1 MAASILGSLT
11 SGAKILRRSEYSREI
26 VGLETLTETYTIR
39 TADRQTIL
47 PLKDVTHSAFSTA
60 STKFTRMAVETAS
73 VREQDGDISE
83 LSVTFVGLTS
93 STGLPQAQVK
103 FIPTTGAQ
111 IYGAPLIVEIN
122 FVTDLTESQ
131 FASGQLSKDFPVQ
144 TVFGPGVFIS
154 LPKNLNGTVMPSS
167 PIEPFTK
174 SVKDQGALYYFGYC
188 LDSLDSVRR
197 GSFLVARASFREKQD
212 AFGDPAFVAN
222 NRRI

>member
-1 MAASILGSLT
+1 MAAAFIGLLS
-11 SGAKILRRSEYSREI
+11 SGTKILRRSEYSREI

-103 FIPTTGAQ
+103 FIPTTGAD
-111 IYGAPLIVEIN
+111 IWGPPVVVEVS

-131 FASGQLSKDFPVQ
+131 FASGQLSASFPVNER
-144 TVFGPGVFIS
+144 FGPNSTIAMPAYINDTATPQNPRSPGV
-154 LPKNLNGTVMPSS
+154 
-167 PIEPFTK
+167 TK
-174 SVKDQGALYYFGYC
+174 SNLAGTITYFGYC
-188 LDSLDSVRR
+188 LDSLDSTRR
-197 GSFLVARASFREKQD
+197 GQFLVARATFKEKQQGQG
-212 AFGDPAFVAN
+212 AYT
-222 NRRI
+222 

>member
-1 MAASILGSLT
+1 MAASILGALS
-11 SGAKILRRSEYSREI
+11 SGSKILRRSEYSREI

-83 LSVTFVGLTS
+83 LSVTYVGLTS
-93 STGLPQAQVK
+93 STSLPPAQIK
-103 FIPTTGAQ
+103 YIPTTGAD
-111 IYGAPLIVEIN
+111 IWGPPVVIEVS

-131 FASGQLSKDFPVQ
+131 FASGQLSSGFPVIERFSPSSK
-144 TVFGPGVFIS
+144 VPMPAFI
-154 LPKNLNGTVMPSS
+154 NGTATPQNPRS
-167 PIEPFTK
+167 PGLTE
-174 SVKDQGALYYFGYC
+174 SNLQGTLTYFGYC

-197 GSFLVARASFREKQD
+197 GQFLVARAVFKEKQQGQGVY
-212 AFGDPAFVAN
+212 A
-222 NRRI
+222 

>member
-11 SGAKILRRSEYSREI
+11 SGAKILRRSEYNREI

-60 STKFTRMAVETAS
+60 STKFSRMAVETAS

-83 LSVTFVGLTS
+83 MTVTYVGLTS

-103 FIPTTGAQ
+103 FIPTTGAD
-111 IYGAPLIVEIN
+111 IFGPPVVIEVS

-131 FASGQLSKDFPVQ
+131 FASGQLSSSFPVNER
-144 TVFGPGVFIS
+144 FGPTSRIPMPAYINDTATPQNPRTPGVTVS
-154 LPKNLNGTVMPSS
+154 NLEGTL
-167 PIEPFTK
+167 T
-174 SVKDQGALYYFGYC
+174 YFGYC
-188 LDSLDSVRR
+188 LDSLDSTRR
-197 GSFLVARASFREKQD
+197 GQFLVARAVFKEKQQGQGVY
-212 AFGDPAFVAN
+212 A
-222 NRRI
+222 

>member
-93 STGLPQAQVK
+93 ETSLPPAQIK
-103 FIPTTGAQ
+103 YIPTTGAD
-111 IYGAPLIVEIN
+111 IWGPPIVIEVS

-131 FASGQLSKDFPVQ
+131 FASGQLSNSFPVLERFSP
-144 TVFGPGVFIS
+144 TSKVPMPAFI
-154 LPKNLNGTVMPSS
+154 NGTATPQN
-167 PIEPFTK
+167 PRTPGLTA
-174 SVKDQGALYYFGYC
+174 DNLQGTVTYFGYC
-188 LDSLDSVRR
+188 LDSLDSTRR
-197 GSFLVARASFREKQD
+197 GQFLVARATFKEKQQGQGVY
-212 AFGDPAFVAN
+212 A
-222 NRRI
+222 

>member
-103 FIPTTGAQ
+103 FIPTTGAD
-111 IYGAPLIVEIN
+111 IWGPPVVVEVS

-131 FASGQLSKDFPVQ
+131 FASGQLSASFPVNER
-144 TVFGPGVFIS
+144 FGPTSRIPMPAYINDTATPQNPRTPGVTTD
-154 LPKNLNGTVMPSS
+154 NLQGTV
-167 PIEPFTK
+167 T
-174 SVKDQGALYYFGYC
+174 YFGYC
-188 LDSLDSVRR
+188 LDSLDSTRR
-197 GSFLVARASFREKQD
+197 GQFLVARATFKEKQQGQGVY
-212 AFGDPAFVAN
+212 A
-222 NRRI
+222 

>member
-103 FIPTTGAQ
+103 FIPTTGAD
-111 IYGAPLIVEIN
+111 IWGPPIVIEVS

-131 FASGQLSKDFPVQ
+131 FASGQLSSSFPVNER
-144 TVFGPGVFIS
+144 FGPNAMVPMPAYINDTATPQNPRTPGVTTD
-154 LPKNLNGTVMPSS
+154 NLEGNIV
-167 PIEPFTK
+167 
-174 SVKDQGALYYFGYC
+174 YFGYC
-188 LDSLDSVRR
+188 LDSLDSTRR
-197 GSFLVARASFREKQD
+197 GQFLVARATFKEKQQGVGVY
-212 AFGDPAFVAN
+212 A
-222 NRRI
+222 

>member
-1 MAASILGSLT
+1 MAAAFIGLLS

-26 VGLETLTETYTIR
+26 VGLETLTEIYTIR

-83 LSVTFVGLTS
+83 MTVTFVGLTS

-103 FIPTTGAQ
+103 FIPTTGAD
-111 IYGAPLIVEIN
+111 IWGPPVVVEVS

-131 FASGQLSKDFPVQ
+131 FSAGQFSANLPVYER
-144 TVFGPGVFIS
+144 FGPNSRIAMPAYINDTPTPQNPREPGVTED
-154 LPKNLNGTVMPSS
+154 NLAGTL
-167 PIEPFTK
+167 T
-174 SVKDQGALYYFGYC
+174 YFGYC
-188 LDSLDSVRR
+188 LDSLDSTRR
-197 GSFLVARASFREKQD
+197 GQFLVARATFKEKQQGQGVY
-212 AFGDPAFVAN
+212 A
-222 NRRI
+222 